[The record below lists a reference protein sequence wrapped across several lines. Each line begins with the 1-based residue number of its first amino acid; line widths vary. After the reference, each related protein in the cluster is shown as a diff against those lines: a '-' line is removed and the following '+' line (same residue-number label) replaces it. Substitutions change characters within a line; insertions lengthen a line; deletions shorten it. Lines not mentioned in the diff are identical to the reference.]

1 MALDLELYRRSIQI
15 QSQPPIHLS
24 VIDIAPEH
32 RTQSV
37 VFLHGYGGQ
46 ARQWKNQ
53 LDEFSISERVLAID
67 LRGHGKSDKPYG
79 NYSMVQI
86 VEDLEMALDELAV
99 ETKFHLVGHSFGGA
113 IATEYA
119 VAHPERIDQLIL
131 IATAGEF
138 ELNPLYRFLLNLPS
152 SLLRSLDPFVRG
164 WLSAPSHVMHAWYHQ
179 NVIKWNGWSLFRSL
193 QVPTIVIRG
202 HHDRVFSKAMFD
214 EVARTIPDAE
224 EVDVGASGHL
234 VMLER
239 REAVNRV
246 IQRSLEYEPSSW
258 RSDSLRTEPSARTE
272 LMGERPW
279 LSHYDSGVPYTIAI
293 PNIPVNQL
301 LRSAASR
308 FPRQNALIYEGN
320 RIIYSELQQDVNR
333 FAQALRNIGTEQ
345 DDRVMLLLPNLPQM
359 VIAYFGILEIG
370 AVAVFSHPITDEN
383 ELVRQLAVTQSR
395 VLITLERFEKI
406 ISRLISEIEKNS
418 LPELTDVI
426 FTEIDDYLPPFKKI
440 LYRFKNRKISQ
451 VSPRD
456 LAGVTTHNFK
466 ELINEKRI
474 EAAELSISA
483 EKLATIQF
491 TGGTTAEPKGV
502 MLSHRNLVAN
512 AVQTRHWMPTAEEG
526 KERFLSV
533 LPFSH
538 SYGLTTGLNL
548 PIALGATL
556 ILKLRADTTDLL
568 KTIQRYRP
576 TVFPGVPSMYM
587 AIKDHPNVRKY
598 GISSIKACISGSA
611 PLPIEVQEAFE
622 KLTRGRLVEGYG
634 LTEAGPAT
642 HANPLYGKRKI
653 GSIGVPF
660 PSTEARVVDLVTGN
674 KEVMVGQIG
683 ELAIRGP
690 QVMMGYWEDHDATE
704 KIFNQD
710 GFLLTGDVA
719 QMDSEGYFHIISRKA
734 DMWYPDK
741 PGEPAF
747 PRDVE
752 EVLFEIP
759 QVKDAAVVAIANQPI
774 AFIITQKDR
783 PEEKEII
790 AFCKRRLPPQQVPRK
805 VVIVDEF
812 PRTFIGKILR
822 RELADHF
829 ARSQQEHQK
838 LSESTS
844 KLLDEPI

>member
-1 MALDLELYRRSIQI
+1 MTLDLELYRRSIQI

-53 LDEFSISERVLAID
+53 LDEFSINKRILAID

-79 NYSMVQI
+79 DYSMVQI
-86 VEDLEMALDELAV
+86 LEDLEMALDELAI
-99 ETKFHLVGHSFGGA
+99 EKKFHLVGHSFGGA

-119 VAHPERIDQLIL
+119 VAHPERIEQLIL

-138 ELNPLYRFLLNLPS
+138 GLNPIYRFLLNLPI
-152 SLLRSLDPFVRG
+152 SLLRSLDPFFRG
-164 WLSAPSHVMHAWYHQ
+164 WLSAPSQVMHAWYHQ
-179 NVIKWNGWSLFRSL
+179 NVAQWNGWSLFRSL

-202 HHDRVFSKAMFD
+202 HHDRVFSKSMFD
-214 EVARTIPDAE
+214 EVAQTIPDAE

-246 IQRSLEYEPSSW
+246 IQRSLEFELSSW
-258 RSDSLRTEPSARTE
+258 RSDSLRTETSARTD
-272 LMGERPW
+272 LIRERPW
-279 LSHYDSGVPYTIAI
+279 LSNYDSGVPYTIAI

-301 LRSAASR
+301 LRSAVSR
-308 FPRQNALIYEGN
+308 FPRQNAMIYEGN
-320 RIIYSELQQDVNR
+320 RIAYNQLQQDVDR
-333 FAQALRNIGTEQ
+333 FAQALRSIGTEP
-345 DDRVMLLLPNLPQM
+345 DDRIMLLMPNLPQM
-359 VIAYFGILEIG
+359 VIAYFGILERG

-383 ELVRQLAVTQSR
+383 EIVRQLAVTQCR
-395 VLITLERFEKI
+395 VLITLERFENI
-406 ISRLISEIEKNS
+406 ISRMIAEVEKNS
-418 LPELTDVI
+418 LPELSDVI
-426 FTEIDDYLPPFKKI
+426 LTEIDDYLPPIKKI
-440 LYRFKNRKISQ
+440 LYQIKNRKTSKISPNDFSSVTFHIFNKLVSEQ
-451 VSPRD
+451 VPETVGLSVS
-456 LAGVTTHNFK
+456 AG
-466 ELINEKRI
+466 
-474 EAAELSISA
+474 
-483 EKLATIQF
+483 KLATIQF

-526 KERFLSV
+526 IERFLSV

-556 ILKLRADTTDLL
+556 ILKLRADTTELL

-576 TVFPGVPSMYM
+576 TVFPGVPSMYI
-587 AIKDHPNVRKY
+587 AIKDHPKVRKY

-653 GSIGVPF
+653 GSIGLPF
-660 PSTEARVVDLVTGN
+660 PSTEARVVDLVKGR
-674 KEVMVGQIG
+674 KEVKVGQIG

-690 QVMMGYWEDHDATE
+690 QVMLGYWEDIKATE
-704 KIFNQD
+704 KVFNPD
-710 GFLLTGDVA
+710 RFLLTGDVA

-734 DMWYPDK
+734 DMWYPEK

-752 EVLFEIP
+752 EVLYEIP

-774 AFIITQKDR
+774 AFIITHRER
-783 PEEKEII
+783 PKAKEII

-805 VVIVDEF
+805 VIFVDEF

-822 RELADHF
+822 RELVDHF

-844 KLLDEPI
+844 KPLDEPI

>member
-1 MALDLELYRRSIQI
+1 MALDLELYRRSVQI
-15 QSQPPIHLS
+15 ATQPPIHLS
-24 VIDIAPEH
+24 VIDIAPEK
-32 RTQSV
+32 RVQSV
-37 VFLHGYGGQ
+37 IFLHGYGGQ
-46 ARQWKNQ
+46 AQQWKNQ
-53 LDEFSISERVLAID
+53 LDEFSISRRTIAID

-86 VEDLEMALDELAV
+86 VEDLEMVLDELDL
-99 ETKFHLVGHSFGGA
+99 EEKFHLVGHSFGGA

-119 VAHPERIDQLIL
+119 IAHPERIEQLIL

-138 ELNPLYRFLLNLPS
+138 ELNPLYRFLLNLPG
-152 SLLRSLDPFVRG
+152 SLLRSFNPFVRG

-179 NVIKWNGWSLFRSL
+179 NVAHWNGWSLFRSL

-202 HHDRVFSKAMFD
+202 HHDRVFSKTMFD
-214 EVARTIPDAE
+214 EVARTIPNAD

-246 IQRSLEYEPSSW
+246 IQRSLDYEPSSW
-258 RSDSLRTEPSARTE
+258 RSESQRIETSTRTK
-272 LMGERPW
+272 LIKERPW
-279 LSHYDSGVPYTIAI
+279 LNHYDSGVPFTIAV
-293 PNIPVNQL
+293 PNIPVHQL

-320 RIIYSELQQDVNR
+320 RINYRQLELNVNR
-333 FAQALRNIGTEQ
+333 FAYALREIGIEP

-359 VIAYFGILEIG
+359 VIAYFSILQIG

-383 ELVRQLAVTQSR
+383 ELIRQLAITQSR
-395 VLITLERFEKI
+395 ALITLERFEKI
-406 ISRLISEIEKNS
+406 ISRLIAEIEKNS
-418 LPELTDVI
+418 LPELSDVI
-426 FTEIDDYLPPFKKI
+426 FTEVDDYLPSIKKT
-440 LYRFKNRKISQ
+440 LFRFKNRNTLKISPSDFSG
-451 VSPRD
+451 VS
-456 LAGVTTHNFK
+456 THNFNEIITK
-466 ELINEKRI
+466 QEFKSEELFV
-474 EAAELSISA
+474 SA
-483 EKLATIQF
+483 DNLATIQF

-512 AVQTRHWMPTAEEG
+512 AIQTRHWMPNAEEG

-556 ILKLRADTTDLL
+556 LLKLQADTTELL

-576 TVFPGVPSMYM
+576 TVFPGVPRIYM
-587 AIKDHPNVRKY
+587 AIKDHPKVRKY

-622 KLTRGRLVEGYG
+622 KLTHGRLVEGYG

-642 HANPLYGKRKI
+642 HANPLYGQRKI
-653 GSIGVPF
+653 GSIGIPF
-660 PSTEARVVDLVTGN
+660 PSTEARVVDLVKGR
-674 KEVMVGQIG
+674 KEVKVGQIG
-683 ELAIRGP
+683 ELAIHGP
-690 QVMMGYWEDHDATE
+690 QVMLGYWEDIEATQNV
-704 KIFNQD
+704 FNPD

-759 QVKDAAVVAIANQPI
+759 QIKDAAVVAIANQPI
-774 AFIITQKDR
+774 AFVITQRDR
-783 PEEKEII
+783 PQEKEII

-805 VVIVDEF
+805 VIFVDDF

-838 LSESTS
+838 LSEGTS
-844 KLLDEPI
+844 EPIDEPI